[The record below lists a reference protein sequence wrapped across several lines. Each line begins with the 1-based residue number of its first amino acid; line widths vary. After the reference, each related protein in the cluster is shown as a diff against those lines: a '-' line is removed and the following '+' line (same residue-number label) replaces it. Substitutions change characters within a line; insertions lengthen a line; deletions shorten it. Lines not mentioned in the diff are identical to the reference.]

1 MKAFHFISLLSSSC
15 LHLQQSGFPLSLG
28 YDDVQTDFL
37 NINPIWCGHL
47 SVIGPV
53 RPGGVSL
60 QQPKLVFRLF
70 LLRCNSNIDQIVEC
84 DSDERDKGGNT

>member
-15 LHLQQSGFPLSLG
+15 LHLQQSGFPLP
-28 YDDVQTDFL
+28 YVQTDFR